1 MAQFLKLNQS
11 LMISD
16 NLKQV
21 KSRIDSVQSRKKVEL
36 IAVSK
41 TRSTKEIQEAVD
53 AGQVHFGE
61 NYLQESIEKIN
72 FFKGSGLIWH
82 FIGPI
87 QSNKTSAIAD
97 NFDWVH
103 SVDRIKVATRLSDQR
118 NPALGSLNILIQV
131 NVDREETKSG
141 VDIENVGEIV
151 SEIESLPNL
160 SLRGF
165 MTIPRPENSQNSFV
179 EMKQLISKYPNLD
192 SLSMGMSA
200 DLEIAIKNGANLV
213 RVGTDIFGQRSYN

>member
-1 MAQFLKLNQS
+1 
-11 LMISD
+11 MISD

-160 SLRGF
+160 YLRGF
-165 MTIPRPENSQNSFV
+165 MTIPRPENSQNSFA

>member
-21 KSRIDSVQSRKKVEL
+21 KSRIDSVQSKKKVEL

-165 MTIPRPENSQNSFV
+165 MTIPRPENSQNSFA

>member
-1 MAQFLKLNQS
+1 MVQFLMLS
-11 LMISD
+11 RFLMISD

-21 KSRIDSVQSRKKVEL
+21 KSRIGSVQSSQQVEL

-41 TRSTKEIQEAVD
+41 TRSTAEIQEAVD
-53 AGQVHFGE
+53 AGQMHFGE

-72 FFKGSGLIWH
+72 FFKGRGLVWH

-87 QSNKTSAIAD
+87 QSNKTSPIAN

-103 SVDRIKVATRLSDQR
+103 SVDRVKIAKRLSEQR
-118 NPALGSLNILIQV
+118 NPSLGVLNILIQV
-131 NVDREETKSG
+131 NVDREESKSG
-141 VDIENVGEIV
+141 VDIVNVEEIV

-160 SLRGF
+160 SLKGF
-165 MTIPRPENSQNSFV
+165 MTIPSPENSAKSFSQ
-179 EMKQLISKYPNLD
+179 MRHLIAKYPNLD
-192 SLSMGMSA
+192 TLSMGMSS
-200 DLEIAIKNGANLV
+200 DLEIAIENGANLV

>member
-1 MAQFLKLNQS
+1 
-11 LMISD
+11 MIAD

-165 MTIPRPENSQNSFV
+165 MTIPRPENSQNSFA

>member
-16 NLKQV
+16 NVKQV

-165 MTIPRPENSQNSFV
+165 MTIPRPENSQNSFA

>member
-1 MAQFLKLNQS
+1 MAQYLKLNQF

-21 KSRIDSVQSRKKVEL
+21 KSRIDSVQSSQDVEL

-41 TRSTKEIQEAVD
+41 TRSTTEIQEAVD

-61 NYLQESIEKIN
+61 NYLQESIDKIK
-72 FFKGSGLIWH
+72 FFKGKGLIWH

-87 QSNKTSAIAD
+87 QSNKTVSIAD

-103 SVDRIKVATRLSDQR
+103 SVDRIKIAKRLSDQR
-118 NPALGSLNILIQV
+118 SPNLAPLNILIQV
-131 NVDREETKSG
+131 NVDKEETKSG
-141 VDIENVGEIV
+141 VHIEKVDEIV
-151 SEIESLPNL
+151 SEMVSLPNL

-165 MTIPRPENSQNSFV
+165 MTIPKPENSENSFA
-179 EMKQLISKYPNLD
+179 EMKRLFSKYPNLD
-192 SLSMGMSA
+192 SLSMGMSS
-200 DLEIAIKNGANLV
+200 DLEIAIENGANLV

>member
-1 MAQFLKLNQS
+1 MVQFLRLNQCF
-11 LMISD
+11 MISD

-21 KSRIDSVQSRKKVEL
+21 KSRIDSVQSSQKVEL

-41 TRSTKEIQEAVD
+41 TRSTAEIQEAVD

-87 QSNKTSAIAD
+87 QSNKTSSIAD

-103 SVDRIKVATRLSDQR
+103 SVDRIKVARRLSDQR
-118 NPALGSLNILIQV
+118 NPALGALNILIQV
-131 NVDREETKSG
+131 NVDREESKSG
-141 VDIENVGEIV
+141 VEIQNVEEIV
-151 SEIESLPNL
+151 MEIESLPNIC
-160 SLRGF
+160 LRGF
-165 MTIPRPENSQNSFV
+165 MTIPRPENAKNSFA
-179 EMKQLISKYPNLD
+179 EMKHLISNYPNFD
-192 SLSMGMSA
+192 SLSMGMSS
-200 DLEIAIKNGANLV
+200 DLEVAIEHGANLV
-213 RVGTDIFGQRSYN
+213 RVGADIFGQRSYN

>member
-118 NPALGSLNILIQV
+118 NPALGSLNVLIQV

-165 MTIPRPENSQNSFV
+165 MTIPRPENSQNSFA

-213 RVGTDIFGQRSYN
+213 RVGTDIFGHRSYN

>member
-118 NPALGSLNILIQV
+118 NPALGPLNILIQV

-151 SEIESLPNL
+151 SEIESLPNI

-165 MTIPRPENSQNSFV
+165 MTIPRPENSQNSFA